1 MCVCVSTKH
10 ICGPLCMMMCRMV
23 TNVMHADYSYTKVM
37 HYKLVLSGYIIYYFP
52 TGRHLS
58 LEMYIV
64 HSNDKKGVANY
75 VHCPL
80 VTHNHLVICE

>member
-1 MCVCVSTKH
+1 MCVCVSTEH
-10 ICGPLCMMMCRMV
+10 ICGPLCMMTCRMV
-23 TNVMHADYSYTKVM
+23 ANDMHADYSYTKVM
-37 HYKLVLSGYIIYYFP
+37 HFKLFLSGYILYDVP

-64 HSNDKKGVANY
+64 MTKQLLANY

-80 VTHNHLVICE
+80 GTHNQVVICE